1 MVRHLVVPRGADGA
15 RGGVQPPGARG
26 RQRAQASLGVSGLQQ
41 AERGPEVRVV
51 RGAAAEA
58 APASSQGAQQVRRH
72 GEHGGQLAGAL
83 QPRHLQREAVQ
94 GGEERG
100 GPALGHGELH
110 DLLVADPG
118 HPAAALLQVRA
129 EDVLV
134 QEAAPGQ
141 GLLQV
146 QAVQDLLE
154 AAASEQPRGAQRPL
168 VGAEVGPQL
177 GLGQPEPAEDL
188 RPGQPQEGGGR
199 VLVVGVQE
207 VPRPHHHRH
216 HALVQG
222 GVADPHTA
230 AAHGLVSRVTAST
243 ASAQPEVVHQAAAS
257 TATHRLAAAV
267 DNQSLLLAPAAG
279 GRLPV
284 AQLPQPGQ

>member
-1 MVRHLVVPRGADGA
+1 MTRGADGA

-51 RGAAAEA
+51 GGAAAEA
-58 APASSQGAQQVRRH
+58 AAASSHGAQQVRRH

-110 DLLVADPG
+110 DLLVAEAGQPG
-118 HPAAALLQVRA
+118 AALLQVRA
-129 EDVLV
+129 EDGLV

-146 QAVQDLLE
+146 QPGQQLLE

-168 VGAEVGPQL
+168 VRVEVGPQL
-177 GLGQPEPAEDL
+177 GLGQPEPGEDL
-188 RPGQPQEGGGR
+188 RPGQPEEGGGR

-230 AAHGLVSRVTAST
+230 AGRGLVTRVTAST
-243 ASAQPEVVHQAAAS
+243 ASAQPEVVHQAAS
-257 TATHRLAAAV
+257 TASHGLAAAV
-267 DNQSLLLAPAAG
+267 HNQSLLLAAPAR

-284 AQLPQPGQ
+284 PQLPQPDQ

>member
-1 MVRHLVVPRGADGA
+1 M
-15 RGGVQPPGARG
+15 
-26 RQRAQASLGVSGLQQ
+26 SGLQQ

-58 APASSQGAQQVRRH
+58 APARSQGAQQVRRH

-177 GLGQPEPAEDL
+177 GLGQPEPGEDL

-284 AQLPQPGQ
+284 AQLRQPGQ

>member
-1 MVRHLVVPRGADGA
+1 MTRGADGA

-51 RGAAAEA
+51 GGAAAEA
-58 APASSQGAQQVRRH
+58 AAASSHGAQQVRRH

-110 DLLVADPG
+110 DLLVAEAGQPG
-118 HPAAALLQVRA
+118 AALLQVRA

-146 QAVQDLLE
+146 QPGQELLE

-177 GLGQPEPAEDL
+177 GLGQPEPGEDL
-188 RPGQPQEGGGR
+188 RPGQPEEGGGG

-216 HALVQG
+216 HALVQA
-222 GVADPHTA
+222 GVAHPHTA
-230 AAHGLVSRVTAST
+230 AAHGLVSRVTV
-243 ASAQPEVVHQAAAS
+243 SAQPEVVHQAAAS
-257 TATHRLAAAV
+257 TASHGLAAAV
-267 DNQSLLLAPAAG
+267 HNQSLLLAPPAR

-284 AQLPQPGQ
+284 PQLPQPGQ

>member
-1 MVRHLVVPRGADGA
+1 MRHLVVTRGADGA

-51 RGAAAEA
+51 GGAAAEA
-58 APASSQGAQQVRRH
+58 ALASSHGAQQVRRH

-110 DLLVADPG
+110 DLLVADPRQPG
-118 HPAAALLQVRA
+118 AALLQVRA

-146 QAVQDLLE
+146 QPGQQLLE

-168 VGAEVGPQL
+168 VRAEVGPQL
-177 GLGQPEPAEDL
+177 GLGQPEPGEDL
-188 RPGQPQEGGGR
+188 RPGQPEEGGGR

-216 HALVQG
+216 HALVQA
-222 GVADPHTA
+222 GVAHPHTA
-230 AAHGLVSRVTAST
+230 AGRGLVTRVTAST

-257 TATHRLAAAV
+257 TASHGLAAAV
-267 DNQSLLLAPAAG
+267 HNQSLLLAPPAR

-284 AQLPQPGQ
+284 PQLPQPGQ

>member
-1 MVRHLVVPRGADGA
+1 M
-15 RGGVQPPGARG
+15 
-26 RQRAQASLGVSGLQQ
+26 SGLQQ

-51 RGAAAEA
+51 RGSAAEA

-118 HPAAALLQVRA
+118 HPAAALLQVGA

-146 QAVQDLLE
+146 QAVLDLLE

-177 GLGQPEPAEDL
+177 GLGQPEPGEDL
-188 RPGQPQEGGGR
+188 GPGQPQEGGGR

-279 GRLPV
+279 GRLSVP
-284 AQLPQPGQ
+284 QLRQPGQ